1 MLLGYGG
8 KNCWCFKDWMQV
20 DLSLGDGVPT
30 DVSMGLPAATA
41 LCFKGANASGKTN
54 ALKVYGF
61 ITDFARNSF
70 SYKPESNIFFDSFFN
85 NDEPGEF
92 YVEFISKETYYRY
105 EFIVSRKS
113 VIKESLFR
121 KKNTKGSRESK
132 IFVRENNVVT
142 KNTLYKSNSGIIF
155 RDNASFISTLHQY
168 NLPEIEDI
176 YDFFYFISFNVG
188 YFGLHDGSSV
198 NSALNPYIIAR
209 DYDNDSQMLSFVENK
224 IRQFDTGIEKIL
236 IKNRKDEQN
245 NDVFYPVFIHTIES
259 QKVEP
264 LLYEME
270 SSGTKALYNKLEFYY
285 LTLKTGGVLV
295 LDEFDINLHTDILPH
310 LLDLFIN
317 KENNPLN
324 AQIIFTTHSNEIM
337 DILGRYRTYLVQ
349 KENGESFCYRLDELP
364 AELLR
369 NDRPVSTPYR
379 KHLIGGYPKIGTE
392 EN

>member
-8 KNCWCFKDWMQV
+8 KNCWCFKEWMQV
-20 DLSLGDGVPT
+20 DLTLKESVPA
-30 DVSMGLPAATA
+30 DVSMNLPTTTA
-41 LCFKGANASGKTN
+41 LCFKGANAAGKTN
-54 ALKVYGF
+54 ALKVFGF
-61 ITDFARNSF
+61 IVDFARNSF
-70 SYKPESNIFFDSFFN
+70 NYKPESDIHFDSFFS

-92 YVEFISKETYYRY
+92 YVEFISKENFYRY
-105 EFIVSRKS
+105 EFIVSQKK

-121 KKNTKGSRESK
+121 KWNKNGARITK
-132 IFVRENNVVT
+132 IFVRENNEVI
-142 KNTLYKSNSGIIF
+142 KNSLYKSNSGIIF

-176 YDFFYFISFNVG
+176 YEFFFFVSSNVS
-188 YFGLHDGSSV
+188 YLGLRDGLSV
-198 NSALNPYIIAR
+198 NPYIIAR
-209 DYDNDSQMLSFVENK
+209 NYATDSQMLSFVEKK

-236 IKNRKDEQN
+236 IKTRKDEQN
-245 NDVFYPVFIHTIES
+245 NDVFYPIFIHTVES
-259 QKVEP
+259 QKSEP

-285 LTLKTGGVLV
+285 LTLKSGGVLV
-295 LDEFDINLHTDILPH
+295 LDEFDINLHPDILPH
-310 LLDLFIN
+310 LLNLFIK

-324 AQIIFTTHSNEIM
+324 AQIIFTTHSNELM

-369 NDRPVSTPYR
+369 NDRPISTPYR

>member
-8 KNCWCFKDWMQV
+8 KNCWCFKEWMQV
-20 DLSLGDGVPT
+20 DLTLKESVPA
-30 DVSMGLPAATA
+30 DVSMNLPATTA
-41 LCFKGANASGKTN
+41 LCFKGANAAGKTN
-54 ALKVYGF
+54 ALKVFGF
-61 ITDFARNSF
+61 IVDFARNSF
-70 SYKPESNIFFDSFFN
+70 NYKPESDIHFDSFFS

-92 YVEFISKETYYRY
+92 YVEFISKENFYRY
-105 EFIVSRKS
+105 EFIVSQKK

-121 KKNTKGSRESK
+121 KWNKNGAHITK
-132 IFVRENNVVT
+132 IFVRENNEVI
-142 KNTLYKSNSGIIF
+142 KNSLYKSNSGIIF

-176 YDFFYFISFNVG
+176 YEFFFFVSSNVS
-188 YFGLHDGSSV
+188 YLGLRDGLSV
-198 NSALNPYIIAR
+198 NPYIIAR
-209 DYDNDSQMLSFVENK
+209 NYATDSQMLSFVEKK

-236 IKNRKDEQN
+236 IKTRKDEQN
-245 NDVFYPVFIHTIES
+245 NDVFYPVFIHTVES
-259 QKVEP
+259 QKSEP

-285 LTLKTGGVLV
+285 LTLKSGGVLV
-295 LDEFDINLHTDILPH
+295 LDEFDINLHPDILPH
-310 LLDLFIN
+310 LLNLFIK

-324 AQIIFTTHSNEIM
+324 AQIIFTTHSNELM

-369 NDRPVSTPYR
+369 NDRPISTPYR

>member
-70 SYKPESNIFFDSFFN
+70 SYKPESDIFFDSFFN

-198 NSALNPYIIAR
+198 NPALNPYFIA
-209 DYDNDSQMLSFVENK
+209 
-224 IRQFDTGIEKIL
+224 
-236 IKNRKDEQN
+236 
-245 NDVFYPVFIHTIES
+245 
-259 QKVEP
+259 
-264 LLYEME
+264 
-270 SSGTKALYNKLEFYY
+270 
-285 LTLKTGGVLV
+285 
-295 LDEFDINLHTDILPH
+295 
-310 LLDLFIN
+310 
-317 KENNPLN
+317 
-324 AQIIFTTHSNEIM
+324 
-337 DILGRYRTYLVQ
+337 
-349 KENGESFCYRLDELP
+349 
-364 AELLR
+364 
-369 NDRPVSTPYR
+369 
-379 KHLIGGYPKIGTE
+379 
-392 EN
+392 